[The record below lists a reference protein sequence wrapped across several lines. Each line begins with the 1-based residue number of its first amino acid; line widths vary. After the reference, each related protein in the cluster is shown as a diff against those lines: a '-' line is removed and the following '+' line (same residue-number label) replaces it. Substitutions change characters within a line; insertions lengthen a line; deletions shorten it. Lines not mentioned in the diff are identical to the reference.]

1 MKKSFIITIDT
12 EGDNLWAWKHGN
24 PIATE
29 NTLFLQRFQDLC
41 NKYGFKPVWLTNY
54 EMIEDDR
61 YVDFISKAVS
71 SGCGELGMHLH
82 AWNNPPLYELPLNQ
96 NGAPYLIEYPT
107 EIIEQ
112 KIEYIT
118 KLINERTGIKPT
130 SHRAGRWAMN
140 SLYYDMLIKY
150 GYTADCSVTPLM
162 NWNRSLGQTAGST
175 GIDYSRASRSP
186 YYVSG
191 KNIGGAV
198 LEIPM
203 TTKIAHDLIFG
214 KGGSLKNKLGSIK
227 RAMFGNA
234 VMFRYTGNNL
244 RQLEKWAVE
253 KASSAEDYL
262 MFMMHS
268 SELAAG
274 LNPTIKTS
282 ADVEKMYAD
291 LDKLFSLIDKYY
303 VGVTLAE
310 YTAVLGQKGDK
321 TDG

>member
-12 EGDNLWAWKHGN
+12 EGDNLWAWKRGD

-54 EMIEDDR
+54 EMISDDR
-61 YVDFISKAVS
+61 YVDFIVKTVS

-82 AWNNPPLYELPLNQ
+82 AWNNPPSYELPPDQ

-107 EIIEQ
+107 EIVEQ

-118 KLINERTGIKPT
+118 KFINERTGIKPT

-140 SLYYDMLIKY
+140 GFYYDMLIKY

-162 NWNRSLGQTAGST
+162 NWNKSFGQTSGSAGV
-175 GIDYSRASRSP
+175 DYSRASRLP
-186 YYVSG
+186 YYVNG
-191 KNIGGAV
+191 EIAEGRI

-203 TTKIAHDLIFG
+203 TTKVGHDLIFV

-227 RAMFGNA
+227 RAVFGNA
-234 VMFRYTGNNL
+234 VMFRYNGNNL
-244 RQLEKWAVE
+244 RQLEKWTVDNAT
-253 KASSAEDYL
+253 SANDYL

-291 LDKLFSLIDKYY
+291 LDKLFTLIEKYY
-303 VGVTLAE
+303 FGVTLAE
-310 YTAVLGQKGDK
+310 YTAAHEQKNDK
-321 TDG
+321 TDE